1 MGHGKETPRQK
12 MIGMMYLVL
21 TAMLALNV
29 SAEVLE
35 AFGAVDEGLK
45 KTTVNYSEKNIVLYN
60 DFNKQFAQNET
71 KVRPWKEKADEVKKR
86 SDEIYEY
93 IQELKRIIVTAN
105 GQGIDKG
112 DKSAIEE
119 DGEIDFEKLEGKD
132 KFDNPSMILL
142 GSNRDGKA
150 FELREKIK
158 DYKEYLE
165 TLVDEDDVRIRHSLE
180 SNLGTENPPPAKDG
194 TERSWEV
201 KYFESMPLAAVM
213 PLLTKLQVDI
223 RNSESEIVQYLLT
236 QINAGSFSFN
246 KLEPT
251 VIPNTNYVLEGNAYK
266 ADVFLA
272 AVDTLNL
279 PIVYVGR
286 YDSVRL
292 DDGSFDY
299 RMVGSYDSLDIL
311 DGKGKFSALSNRLG
325 KQDWGGIIKLRGPDG
340 NFIKKTFKRTY
351 TVAKPNLVVS
361 PTKMNV
367 FYVGVDNPVS
377 ISIAG
382 IAGDKIE
389 PSITNG
395 KIIKK
400 GDGEFIV
407 NVNRPG
413 NSLIT
418 VVANIDGT
426 RKSMGVASFRV
437 KALPDPVVKVA
448 GKQGGKIEKNVL
460 NAQAGVFAV
469 MDNFDFELEFK
480 IIDFSVSTT
489 DKGGYYIVQKATGNK
504 FTPAQFNMLKEIK
517 RGQRVNIEDVKAV
530 GPDGSVRNLA
540 SIVFEII

>member
-45 KTTVNYSEKNIVLYN
+45 KTTVNYTEKNIVLYN
-60 DFNKQFAQNET
+60 DFNEQFAQNEN

-86 SDEIYEY
+86 SDELYEY
-93 IQELKRIIVTAN
+93 IQLLKQEIVVAN
-105 GQGIDKG
+105 GQGKEDG
-112 DKSAIEE
+112 AIAE
-119 DGEIDFEKLEGKD
+119 DGEIINEKLLGKD
-132 KFDNPSMILL
+132 KSDNPSMVLL
-142 GSNRDGKA
+142 GGNRDGKA
-150 FELREKIK
+150 YELRQKIK
-158 DYKEYLE
+158 DYKEYLVS
-165 TLVDEDDVRIRHSLE
+165 LVKDEDVRILHSLE
-180 SNLGTENPPPAKDG
+180 SSLGTENPPPAKDG

-213 PLLTKLQVDI
+213 PLLTKLQVDV
-223 RNSESEIVQYLLT
+223 RNSESEVVQYLLD
-236 QINAGSFSFN
+236 QINAGSLPFN

-251 VIPNTNYVLEGNAYK
+251 VIPNTNYVLEGNPYK

-272 AVDTLNL
+272 AVDTLNF
-279 PIVYVGR
+279 PIVLVGR
-286 YDSVRL
+286 YDSVKL
-292 DDGSFDY
+292 ED
-299 RMVGSYDSLDIL
+299 GSYDYEMVGNYDSLEIV
-311 DGKGKFSALSNRLG
+311 DGKGKYSSLASRLG
-325 KQDWGGIIKLRGPDG
+325 KQDWGGLIKLKKPDG
-340 NFIKKTFKRTY
+340 SFITKTFKRNY

-395 KIIKK
+395 KIQKQ
-400 GDGEFIV
+400 GDGDYIV

-426 RKSMGVASFRV
+426 RKSMGTASFRV

-480 IIDFSVSTT
+480 IIEFSVSTT

-504 FTPAQFNMLKEIK
+504 FTSGQFNLLKDVQ
-517 RGQRVNIEDVKAV
+517 RGRRVNIEDVKAV
-530 GPDGSVRNLA
+530 GPDGSVRPLA

>member
-1 MGHGKETPRQK
+1 

-45 KTTVNYSEKNIVLYN
+45 KTTVNYTEKNIVLYN
-60 DFNKQFAQNET
+60 DFNEQFAQNEN

-86 SDEIYEY
+86 SDELYEY
-93 IQELKRIIVTAN
+93 IQLLKQEIVVAN
-105 GQGIDKG
+105 GQGKEDG
-112 DKSAIEE
+112 AIAE
-119 DGEIDFEKLEGKD
+119 DGEIINEKLLGKD
-132 KFDNPSMILL
+132 KSDNPSMVLL
-142 GSNRDGKA
+142 GGNRDGKA
-150 FELREKIK
+150 YELRQKIK
-158 DYKEYLE
+158 DYKEYLVS
-165 TLVDEDDVRIRHSLE
+165 LVKDEDVRILHSLE
-180 SNLGTENPPPAKDG
+180 SSLGTENPPPAKDG

-213 PLLTKLQVDI
+213 PLLTKLQVDV
-223 RNSESEIVQYLLT
+223 RNSESEVVQYLLD
-236 QINAGSFSFN
+236 QINAGSLPFN

-251 VIPNTNYVLEGNAYK
+251 VIPNTNYVLEGNPYK

-272 AVDTLNL
+272 AVDTLNF
-279 PIVYVGR
+279 PIVLVGR
-286 YDSVRL
+286 YDSVKL
-292 DDGSFDY
+292 ED
-299 RMVGSYDSLDIL
+299 GSYDYEMVGNYDSLEIV
-311 DGKGKFSALSNRLG
+311 DGKGKYSSLASRLG
-325 KQDWGGIIKLRGPDG
+325 KQDWGGLIKLKKPDG
-340 NFIKKTFKRTY
+340 SFITKTFKRNY

-395 KIIKK
+395 KIQKQ
-400 GDGEFIV
+400 GDGDYIV

-426 RKSMGVASFRV
+426 RKSMGTASFRV

-480 IIDFSVSTT
+480 IIEFSVSTT

-504 FTPAQFNMLKEIK
+504 FTSGQFNLLKDVQ
-517 RGQRVNIEDVKAV
+517 RGRRVNIEDVKAV
-530 GPDGSVRNLA
+530 GPDGSVRPLA